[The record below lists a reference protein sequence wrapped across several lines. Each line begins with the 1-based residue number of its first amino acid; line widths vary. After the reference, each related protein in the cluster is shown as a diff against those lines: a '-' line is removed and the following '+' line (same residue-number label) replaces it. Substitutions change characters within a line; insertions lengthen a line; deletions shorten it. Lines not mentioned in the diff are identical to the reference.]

1 MITVTIEAQTPH
13 EFKEKLSAFS
23 GMIDRCCQTQG
34 PDAACNAPCVQAPA
48 EPETSTH
55 DGVEYEEV
63 VEEAPKKR
71 GRKKKEETAAPVA
84 EEQAT
89 EPAPKPEAD
98 PIADTLDMKDVQAEL
113 VKVREKVGVDAVRKL
128 IADIGGQGAM
138 LKDLPPSCYSDLLE
152 KAKQLVAEAL

>member
-1 MITVTIEAQTPH
+1 MIEAQTAQ
-13 EFKEKLSAFS
+13 EFKEKLSAFE

-34 PDAACNAPCVQAPA
+34 PDAAPRGYDAPCVQTPA

-71 GRKKKEETAAPVA
+71 GRKKKEEAAPVA
-84 EEQAT
+84 EEPAA
-89 EPAPKPEAD
+89 EPTPKPEAD

-138 LKDLPPSCYSDLLE
+138 LKDLPTSCYSDLLE